1 MKEPKRILLT
11 GASGLIGGQLAASL
25 EDDGHEIVRL
35 VRRPTESS
43 GEYRWDPSVGS
54 VDERA
59 LKGLDVV
66 INLSGAGIGDRRWT
80 TARKAE
86 IYESRIGTT
95 QFLAECLA
103 GADERPAVFISQSA
117 IGIYGDRGDEVLTE
131 QSAVGPLDDFLTSL
145 TIDWEAAAA
154 PARVAGI
161 RVVHPRTGLVLSR
174 DAQLVRRL
182 VPLFKAGLGGP
193 IGDGRQWWSW
203 ITLNDVVGAVTH
215 LIDSDLAGPVNL
227 VAPTPVRQSEFATV
241 LAGELRRPSKLPVPR
256 IGMRLAL
263 GSEKAEAIGYSSTRV
278 VPRRLEADL
287 YQFADPDL
295 APALRGLLK

>member
-11 GASGLIGGQLAASL
+11 GASGLIGGRLASSL
-25 EDDGHEIVRL
+25 ADAGHEVIRL
-35 VRRPTESS
+35 VRRPTETS

-66 INLSGAGIGDRRWT
+66 INLSGAGIGDQRWT
-80 TARKAE
+80 AARKAE
-86 IYESRIGTT
+86 IYKSRIGTT
-95 QFLAECLA
+95 QFLAESLA
-103 GADERPAVFISQSA
+103 VADERPAVFISQSA

-131 QSAVGPLDDFLTSL
+131 ESSVGPLDDFLAAL

-174 DAQLVRRL
+174 NAQLTRRL

-193 IGDGRQWWSW
+193 IGDGSQWWSW
-203 ITLNDVVGAVTH
+203 ITLNDVVGAMTH
-215 LIDSDLAGPVNL
+215 LIDSDLSGPVNF
-227 VAPTPVRQSEFATV
+227 VAPNPVRQREFATA
-241 LAGELRRPSKLPVPR
+241 LAGALRRPAKLPVPR
-256 IGMRLAL
+256 IGVRLAL
-263 GSEKAEAIGYSSTRV
+263 GGEKAEAIGLSSTRV
-278 VPRRLEADL
+278 VPNRLDADG
-287 YQFADPDL
+287 YRFADGDL
-295 APALRGLLK
+295 TPALHGLLR